1 MKMRFIIVSILST
14 ILMGGTN
21 SAQNLSVKKRPD
33 PIARYNLNI
42 RLLPDQHR
50 LEANG
55 TVLLPPAKT
64 TRESIELRLDKVLGD
79 LRVEVL
85 QPVGSKSITTVEK
98 KEDSGGNVT
107 WSVRPS
113 RPFLAGKPISLRFS
127 YAGGAASISGLFYI
141 GPEASI
147 AAAGWYPTLNNV
159 RGMGSLR
166 FTVPAGET
174 VVATGGR
181 RSQPAEEAQGNFRFE
196 VDFPA
201 YFSFAAG
208 KYTIVKGKGNAP
220 VTAYLLRP
228 RQNIEA
234 HINTCS
240 NVLTALGREFGAYPY
255 RSSVSIN

>member
-1 MKMRFIIVSILST
+1 MKMRFVLSSILLA
-14 ILMGGTN
+14 ILMAGVS
-21 SAQNLSVKKRPD
+21 SAQNLSVKKRIA

-55 TVLLPPAKT
+55 TILLPPAKT
-64 TRESIELRLDKVLGD
+64 GRESIELGLDKVIGD

-85 QPVGSKSITTVEK
+85 QPVGSRGIAAVEK
-98 KEDSGGNVT
+98 KEDSSGSVT
-107 WSVRPS
+107 WNVRPS
-113 RPFLAGKPISLRFS
+113 RPFPAGEPISLRFS
-127 YAGGAASISGLFYI
+127 YAGGAASISGLFYV

-159 RGMGSLR
+159 RGVGSLR

-181 RSQPAEEAQGNFRFE
+181 RSRTAEEANGSFQFE

-208 KYTIVKGKGNAP
+208 KYTIVKGKGNTP
-220 VTAYLLRP
+220 VSAYCCARGKISKRTLIP
-228 RQNIEA
+228 AQ
-234 HINTCS
+234 TC
-240 NVLTALGREFGAYPY
+240 
-255 RSSVSIN
+255 